1 MAQSSAFLDPNS
13 KPRNSRV
20 FLGTIPYIRAIPVM
34 ETGVDG
40 DVTLEEAI
48 KTATART
55 QRFFPS
61 S

>member
-1 MAQSSAFLDPNS
+1 
-13 KPRNSRV
+13 
-20 FLGTIPYIRAIPVM
+20 M
-34 ETGVDG
+34 ETAVDG

-61 S
+61 N